1 MNLKELIYEYKFK
14 YDLTNEDIA
23 NRLNVTKSTVGRW
36 LSGEVQ
42 RLQDE
47 QSTKLSELLGY
58 DILPIINDQLP
69 ILKKPILGIAKAGY
83 DLFLEENYLGEEEV
97 TYEDFRKGD
106 FFLKIVGNSMI
117 GFGIIEGSL
126 IYVQQTSQLNNG
138 DIGVIQIA
146 DEVTVKKVIQKPNM
160 LILEAG
166 NPAVENRYFTMSE
179 ASNSAIKILG
189 KVLYCKTLY

>member
-179 ASNSAIKILG
+179 ASNLAIKILG

>member
-83 DLFLEENYLGEEEV
+83 DLFLEENYLGEEDV

-179 ASNSAIKILG
+179 ASNLAIKILG